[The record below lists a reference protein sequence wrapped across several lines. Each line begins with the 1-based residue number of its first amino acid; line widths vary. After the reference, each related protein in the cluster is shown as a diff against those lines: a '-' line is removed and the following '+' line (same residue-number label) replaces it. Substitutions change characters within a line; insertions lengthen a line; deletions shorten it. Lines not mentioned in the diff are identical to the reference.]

1 MTSRSP
7 TVLLL
12 THSGDFFVIDRVIEA
27 LRRRGARPV
36 RLDTDRFP
44 RHLGVSFLDLGQ
56 DSSEGPRYLLGL
68 EGEEPDAALDTA
80 QVEAVWTRSLWPPD
94 LGDDLDPEHRG
105 ACVAQIHEALDGF
118 LYGLGHARWIND
130 LHAMRRA
137 SNKIHQLDAARRVG
151 LAVPRTLVTNEPER
165 VRRFFD
171 RTGGRVVTK
180 LLAGLTFGMERQ
192 PGTFHTSDVAE
203 DDLEEL
209 EGLRYGPMIFQEKV
223 DKDCEL
229 RVLYIAGRVFAGAIR
244 AAGTRGATD
253 WRLAELDET
262 GWESTEVPAEVV
274 AGMRRLMR
282 GLGIRQ
288 GAFDFI
294 RTPEGEHV
302 FLEVNPVGE
311 WGMLE
316 RDLDLPIT
324 EAVADALLGRLAED
338 EP

>member
-1 MTSRSP
+1 MSSRLP

-12 THSGDFFVIDRVIEA
+12 THSGDFFVIDRVIDA
-27 LRRRGARPV
+27 LRQRGARPV

-44 RHLGVSFLDLGQ
+44 RHLGASFEDLGHA
-56 DSSEGPRYLLGL
+56 RYLLDL
-68 EGEEPDAALDTA
+68 EEGEIEEGIDTA
-80 QVEAVWTRSLWPPD
+80 QVDAVWTRSLWPPD

-105 ACVAQIHEALDGF
+105 ACVAQIREAFDGF

-137 SNKIHQLDAARRVG
+137 SNKIHQLDAARKAG
-151 LAVPRTLVTNEPER
+151 LVIPRTLVTNEPER

-171 RTGGRVVTK
+171 HTGGRLVTK
-180 LLAGLTFGMERQ
+180 LLASLTFGMERQ
-192 PGTFHTSDVAE
+192 PGTFHTSDVGE
-203 DDLEEL
+203 DDLDAL
-209 EGLRYGPMIFQEKV
+209 ESLRFSPMIFQEKA

-229 RVLYIAGRVFAGAIR
+229 RVLYIAGRVFTGAIR

-253 WRLAELDET
+253 WRLAELDQT
-262 GWESTEVPAEVV
+262 GWEPAEVPAELVV
-274 AGMRRLMR
+274 AMRRFMR

-324 EAVADALLGRLAED
+324 EAVADALLGHLAD
-338 EP
+338 DLP